1 MEGLPQI
8 LVAVIPIYI
17 LMVVGGGL
25 RRVRVLG
32 PEMDDG
38 LTKLVIHV
46 LYLNEMPRHGR
57 ITNSWLLSLELSF
70 SLELFSEAIRGRGR
84 SSDET

>member
-8 LVAVIPIYI
+8 LIAVIPIYI

-46 LYLNEMPRHGR
+46 LYPAL
-57 ITNSWLLSLELSF
+57 TLDYLASL
-70 SLELFSEAIRGRGR
+70 
-84 SSDET
+84 